1 MAKAVVKKRKYSL
14 FISLILKHLLVSKPT
29 ILLASTC
36 TIGSIMMTWASL
48 DLGLSFILS
57 SIAIIALFIAGT
69 LLHELVH
76 FAILDIDVS
85 VMLSNHMIQLE
96 PLDYVPLERLYLATV
111 SGPLVP
117 SMIGL
122 IVLKYYPEYFLALI
136 PLLLQSINIVFDLSG
151 ILGLMGDEHVTS
163 N

>member
-14 FISLILKHLLVSKPT
+14 FVSLILKHLLVSKPT
-29 ILLASTC
+29 ILLALTC

-85 VMLSNHMIQLE
+85 V
-96 PLDYVPLERLYLATV
+96 
-111 SGPLVP
+111 
-117 SMIGL
+117 
-122 IVLKYYPEYFLALI
+122 
-136 PLLLQSINIVFDLSG
+136 
-151 ILGLMGDEHVTS
+151 
-163 N
+163 

>member
-1 MAKAVVKKRKYSL
+1 
-14 FISLILKHLLVSKPT
+14 
-29 ILLASTC
+29 
-36 TIGSIMMTWASL
+36 
-48 DLGLSFILS
+48 
-57 SIAIIALFIAGT
+57 
-69 LLHELVH
+69 
-76 FAILDIDVS
+76 
-85 VMLSNHMIQLE
+85 MLSKHMIRLE
-96 PLDYVPLERLYLATV
+96 SLDYVPLERLYLERLYLATV

-117 SMIGL
+117 FMIGL